1 MSRGTSSPSRVLPP
15 RSASASAVL
24 TKFQPRL
31 HSRCSAGMWALY
43 CSRELGVAFTEQ
55 LPSQLRSVVHG
66 VYP

>member
-43 CSRELGVAFTEQ
+43 CSRELGVVFTTRS
-55 LPSQLRSVVHG
+55 PSQFQPVAHG
-66 VYP
+66 VRQ